1 VGLDLLIDVKKY
13 NKSVKSAE
21 KKKKKLFPKKT
32 VNIMS
37 YDPFELDESLW
48 EDDLVKGIQSN
59 IKFLTNI
66 DFKGATRTLYDAK
79 LVHGQAKITVDP
91 IIQEENI
98 GVDTAK
104 RLLKFELTKK
114 HVDLFKANLHG
125 KLVGFKNPKT
135 NKDMDGR
142 LIFKLIRKLLFR
154 DRIPSKCT
162 CCGENAIVVFPR
174 FKRNLEHELLGT
186 SRESIPLAVWIH
198 PSNILLYCPN
208 CDGMRKHVNTKD
220 SWRIERRK
228 NWLKAE
234 VNQPSLGQIT
244 GIENYSDEM
253 MNGIEVVIESYFAD
267 SYINIP
273 KWKDIK
279 EFTK

>member
-1 VGLDLLIDVKKY
+1 MGLDLLIDTKKY
-13 NKSVKSAE
+13 EKAVKSAE
-21 KKKKKLFPKKT
+21 KKRKKLFPEKT
-32 VNIMS
+32 VNIMD

-48 EDDLVKGIQSN
+48 EDDLVKSIQSN
-59 IKFLTNI
+59 IKFLTNV
-66 DFKGATRTLYDAK
+66 DFKGSTRTLYDIE
-79 LVHGQAKITVDP
+79 LVRGKSQITTDP

-104 RLLKFELTKK
+104 RLLKFELTKN

-125 KLVGFKNPKT
+125 KLIGFKNPKT

-162 CCGENAIVVFPR
+162 CCGENAIVVFIR
-174 FKRNLEHELLGT
+174 FKRDLEKVLLGT
-186 SRESIPLAVWIH
+186 NDESIPLAVWIH

-208 CDGMRKHVNTKD
+208 CDGMRKNKNTKD

-228 NWLKAE
+228 NWLKAKI
-234 VNQPSLGQIT
+234 NQPSLGQIT

-267 SYINIP
+267 SYTNIP
-273 KWKDIK
+273 KWKDI
-279 EFTK
+279 EELTK